1 MKIKLTTKKGDW
13 SKTEKWLTELKTFTK
28 IRLILEK
35 YGREG
40 VAALS
45 AATPVDTGVTASS
58 WDYKITQEPGSMS
71 LTFVN
76 NNTTD
81 SGIPIVVL
89 LHYGH
94 GNGRGGYVRGK
105 DFINPI
111 IKPIFDEIEE
121 KVWKEIVE

>member
-13 SKTEKWLTELKTFTK
+13 SKTEKWLTEHKTFFQ

-40 VAALS
+40 VAALA
-45 AATPVDTGVTASS
+45 AATPVDTGETASS
-58 WDYKITQEPGSMS
+58 WEYKVVQTNGS
-71 LTFVN
+71 LALKFIN
-76 NNTTD
+76 NSKTEN
-81 SGIPIVVL
+81 GIPIIIL

-94 GNGRGGYVRGK
+94 GNGRGAYIQGK

-111 IKPIFDEIEE
+111 TKPIFDEIEE